1 MSNKES
7 AIRVVVVESHI
18 SQRKEIDAGQKKMPI
33 FGIDGPCNP
42 EGASL
47 IFLPSSTHVLALA
60 VMEKSFL

>member
-18 SQRKEIDAGQKKMPI
+18 SQRKEIDARQKKMPI

-42 EGASL
+42 EGA
-47 IFLPSSTHVLALA
+47 
-60 VMEKSFL
+60 KSYFFAK